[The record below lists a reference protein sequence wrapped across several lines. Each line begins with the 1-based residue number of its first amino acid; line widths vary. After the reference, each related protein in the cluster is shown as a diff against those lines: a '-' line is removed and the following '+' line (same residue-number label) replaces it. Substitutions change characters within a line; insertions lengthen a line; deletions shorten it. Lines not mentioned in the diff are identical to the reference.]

1 MKNPCVERGLFRGCA
16 GAAKEKGMVLSVD
29 LTRTYGKRTWRQ

>member
-1 MKNPCVERGLFRGCA
+1 MSLTSSMEDYLEAVLVLQ
-16 GAAKEKGMVLSVD
+16 KEKGMVLSVD